1 MRGCWRGTVSRR
13 IRASEQDIA
22 RALTG
27 NWREEHLFVLK
38 QALGMYEDIAQ
49 HLRECDL
56 KLQALLVQC
65 LTNSYA
71 QICSIRFRA
80 ATILRR
86 MSSPLAFQT

>member
-56 KLQALLVQC
+56 KLQALLAEP
-65 LTNSYA
+65 SA
-71 QICSIRFRA
+71 SIWVK
-80 ATILRR
+80 RR
-86 MSSPLAFQT
+86 EPVAGRERS